1 MKKQVSKKEL
11 FSARDK
17 AHRSLWSHL
26 GAPGDLV
33 IISNFV
39 PEDQNESIGILLVND
54 SPIENDKTENNKTYN
69 SMTSRVL
76 IDGVPRMIN
85 NYFIFPIDINA

>member
-33 IISNFV
+33 IIASFV
-39 PEDQNESIGILLVND
+39 PEDHESIGILLVND
-54 SPIENDKTENNKTYN
+54 SPIENDKTEINKTYN

>member
-17 AHRSLWSHL
+17 AHRSLWNHI
-26 GAPGDLV
+26 GAPGDLLV
-33 IISNFV
+33 IISSFV
-39 PEDQNESIGILLVND
+39 PEDHESIGILLVND
-54 SPIENDKTENNKTYN
+54 SPIENDKTENNKTYD

-85 NYFIFPIDINA
+85 NYFIFPIDIDA